1 MTVKTAAQ
9 LKADFLSLDPNDWI
23 TNLVDSVAK
32 TLGLPTN
39 AALVVAEERTF
50 TENGAGTYTGAVDL
64 PAGATLLDIIVH
76 NDVLWA
82 AATSAVMKVGDTDD
96 DGYYTNVNLKAT
108 DLLANES
115 LSFAREGGKGGAYYA
130 GTGTHWT
137 NRYSA
142 TARTINGII
151 TSVGAG
157 TAGRTRMVVMYV
169 VPTAVAATKA

>member
-9 LKADFLSLDPNDWI
+9 LKADFLGLDPNDWI